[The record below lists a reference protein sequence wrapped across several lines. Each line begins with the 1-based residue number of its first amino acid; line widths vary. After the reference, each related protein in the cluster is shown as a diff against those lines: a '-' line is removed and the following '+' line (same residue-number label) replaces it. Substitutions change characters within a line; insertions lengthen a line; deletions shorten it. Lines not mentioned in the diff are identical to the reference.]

1 MYYKTAIPPCTSEK
15 AEEREWKM
23 ERGRGEE
30 CFKSRIVFCWLEE
43 NICELFEL
51 NLSRDCLNLCHLCL
65 ISGNDVTAH

>member
-1 MYYKTAIPPCTSEK
+1 MYYKTAIPPRTSKK
-15 AEEREWKM
+15 AGETERE
-23 ERGRGEE
+23 RGEGEE
-30 CFKSRIVFCWLEE
+30 CFKPRIVFCWLEE

>member
-1 MYYKTAIPPCTSEK
+1 MIKLPYLLVPAK
-15 AEEREWKM
+15 RL
-23 ERGRGEE
+23 GRGEGRGGE
-30 CFKSRIVFCWLEE
+30 ERFKPRIVFCWLEE